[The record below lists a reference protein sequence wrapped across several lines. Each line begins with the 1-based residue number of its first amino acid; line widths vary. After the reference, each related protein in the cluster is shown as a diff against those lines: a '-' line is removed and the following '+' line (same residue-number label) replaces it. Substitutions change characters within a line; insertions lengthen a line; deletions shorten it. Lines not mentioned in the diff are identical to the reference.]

1 MEKKS
6 KVKLTTEEIVAKNV
20 SAYRFMLGL
29 DYEKFAERTH
39 LTPERIREIEKG
51 ADVLGNGIELLRIA
65 EACNIQYSELFEDAD
80 TGSTGLSKNAYF
92 PDVVYKRIYKMI
104 QKNYKSFTAFAK
116 LIGVHFSTVSLWMN
130 GKTHPTPIAFQNT
143 LTVLKLKS
151 YDLEAMVESTRE
163 KKKPVEK
170 AVPVEPKKEEVVADA
185 VADAVA
191 DDFETKVVKI
201 MRLQKE
207 LPELIEQVNV
217 LYGKIYTLREKLLE
231 LS

>member
-6 KVKLTTEEIVAKNV
+6 KVRITSEEIVAKNV
-20 SAYRFMLGL
+20 SAFRFMLGL
-29 DYEKFAERTH
+29 DYEKFADRAR
-39 LTPERIREIEKG
+39 LTPERIREIESG
-51 ADVLGNGIELLRIA
+51 INVLENGIELLRIA
-65 EACNIQYSELFEDAD
+65 EACNIQYSELFEDEESGA
-80 TGSTGLSKNAYF
+80 TGLRQNAKF

-104 QKNYKSFTAFAK
+104 QKNYKSLSAFAK
-116 LIGVHFSTVSLWMN
+116 LIGVHFSTVSLWIN
-130 GKTHPTPIAFQNT
+130 GKTHPVPTAFQNI

-151 YDLEAMVESTRE
+151 YDLEAMVENGKE
-163 KKKPVEK
+163 KKKPVETD
-170 AVPVEPKKEEVVADA
+170 VVVESKKEEVV
-185 VADAVA
+185 VA
-191 DDFETKVVKI
+191 DDFESKVVKI

>member
-1 MEKKS
+1 MEQKK
-6 KVKLTTEEIVAKNV
+6 VRLTTEQIVSKNV

-39 LTPERIREIEKG
+39 LTPERIKEIEKG
-51 ADVLGNGIELLRIA
+51 FDVLGNGIELLRIA

-80 TGSTGLSKNAYF
+80 SGATGLKMNAKF
-92 PDVVYKRIYKMI
+92 PDTVYKNIFKMI
-104 QKNYKSFTAFAK
+104 RKYPSNAAFAR
-116 LIGVHFSTVSLWMN
+116 LISVHPSVIGIWLN
-130 GKTHPTPIAFQNT
+130 GKSKPGPMAFQNI

-151 YDLEAMVESTRE
+151 YDLEAMVDSVKKE
-163 KKKPVEK
+163 KPEIKVADVQGTIEQ
-170 AVPVEPKKEEVVADA
+170 AVSVAPKKEEP
-185 VADAVA
+185 A
-191 DDFETKVVKI
+191 DDFESKVVKI

-217 LYGKIYTLREKLLE
+217 LYGKIYTLKEKLLE

>member
-1 MEKKS
+1 MEQKK
-6 KVKLTTEEIVAKNV
+6 VRLTTEEIVAKNV

-170 AVPVEPKKEEVVADA
+170 AVSVEPKKEEVV
-185 VADAVA
+185 VA
-191 DDFETKVVKI
+191 DDFESKVVKI

-217 LYGKIYTLREKLLE
+217 LYGKIYTLKQKLLE

>member
-1 MEKKS
+1 MEQKK
-6 KVKLTTEEIVAKNV
+6 VRLTTDEIVAKNV

-65 EACNIQYSELFEDAD
+65 EACNIQYSDLFEDAD

-151 YDLEAMVESTRE
+151 YDLEAIVESTRE
-163 KKKPVEK
+163 KKKPVET
-170 AVPVEPKKEEVVADA
+170 AVVVEPKKEEVV
-185 VADAVA
+185 VA
-191 DDFETKVVKI
+191 DDFESKVVKI

-217 LYGKIYTLREKLLE
+217 LYGKIYTLKEKLLE

>member
-1 MEKKS
+1 MEQKK
-6 KVKLTTEEIVAKNV
+6 VRLTTEEIVAKNV

-65 EACNIQYSELFEDAD
+65 EACNIQYSELFEDVD

-170 AVPVEPKKEEVVADA
+170 AVSVEPKKEEVV
-185 VADAVA
+185 VA
-191 DDFETKVVKI
+191 DDFESKVVKI

-217 LYGKIYTLREKLLE
+217 LYGKIYTLKEKLLE
-231 LS
+231 L

>member
-1 MEKKS
+1 MEQKK
-6 KVKLTTEEIVAKNV
+6 VRLTTEEIVAKNV

-65 EACNIQYSELFEDAD
+65 EACNIQYSELFEDSD

-151 YDLEAMVESTRE
+151 YDLEAIVVSTRE

-170 AVPVEPKKEEVVADA
+170 TVSVEPKKEEVV
-185 VADAVA
+185 VA
-191 DDFETKVVKI
+191 DDFESKVVKI

-207 LPELIEQVNV
+207 LPKLIEQVNV

>member
-1 MEKKS
+1 M
-6 KVKLTTEEIVAKNV
+6 AKNV

-116 LIGVHFSTVSLWMN
+116 LIGVHFSTVSLWMK

-170 AVPVEPKKEEVVADA
+170 AVSVEPKKEDVV
-185 VADAVA
+185 VA
-191 DDFETKVVKI
+191 DDFESKVVKI

-217 LYGKIYTLREKLLE
+217 LYGKIYTLKEKLLE